1 MAFFVCPDNTGRC
14 AKYNS
19 HGGMYSET
27 RKYLKDL
34 LESNVTELDSSQIYI
49 ICYIQSCLSQ
59 RMSENTNEQGK
70 TQQGGSQWAE
80 IIGQLVDRMTGKGAS
95 ATYDFD
101 NLVIDIPKA
110 QGPGGRDM
118 GAAQWTINGKVTIAW
133 EAHKTSDEARPRASV
148 STVT

>member
-1 MAFFVCPDNTGRC
+1 
-14 AKYNS
+14 
-19 HGGMYSET
+19 
-27 RKYLKDL
+27 
-34 LESNVTELDSSQIYI
+34 
-49 ICYIQSCLSQ
+49 
-59 RMSENTNEQGK
+59 MSENTNEQSK